1 MANDVRGK
9 WQTWQKAK
17 TTHAKMRTYE
27 ADPHIRRRA
36 GHQLHAELRLYLQ
49 LSLHETHGLENATC
63 HSTQEQISLWT
74 PHAHYLPGLY
84 GVCGNEHSGAL
95 NTITAVEK
103 DDILCLSKRA
113 QTEWVFAP
121 DNAHKLYQHHAKA
134 GLTNDTKISHLKKS
148 DAKLNHVHDGA
159 VAPPV

>member
-1 MANDVRGK
+1 
-9 WQTWQKAK
+9 
-17 TTHAKMRTYE
+17 MRTYE

-103 DDILCLSKRA
+103 GDILCLSKRA